1 MTVRA
6 TRLRRLRTRRAIRGA
21 TATLVLLLAAG
32 AVRLAVEKHVTLV
45 VDGRPEAIATSSS
58 DVRQLLVGEGIEL
71 TSSIRVEPPPTT
83 QLADGMTVVVSPAP
97 GAPGTTASRA
107 AAGVGAWVVDGAS
120 GLDASREA
128 RLVEP
133 LGSAPSVGLS
143 PVVFARVVV
152 SGKVHDVLTNATTA
166 GELLSAMGIRT
177 DANDRVYPSLQAPLS
192 GGEWVRFDRVHAAT
206 RRRRVAIPFSIHTTF
221 SGSLA
226 PGAVEV
232 LRPGAVGHATLT
244 RRVLRMDGKVLLRT
258 RAREVQRAPVD
269 EIRLAGV
276 VSAGGGWLGTGTE
289 SGQATWY
296 DPPWSGL
303 TAAHP
308 WLPFGTHVTVTD
320 LATGRSVVVV
330 INDRGPFAPGR
341 IIDLS
346 PEAFQVLSP
355 LGRGVLDV
363 RLDW

>member
-6 TRLRRLRTRRAIRGA
+6 TRLRRLRARRAIHA
-21 TATLVLLLAAG
+21 ITVTLVVLLAAG
-32 AVRLAVEKHVTLV
+32 AVRLAVEKRVTLV

-58 DVRQLLVGEGIEL
+58 SVRQLLVGEGIEL
-71 TSSIRVEPPPTT
+71 TSSIQVEPPPATH
-83 QLADGMTVVVSPAP
+83 LADGMTVVVSPAP
-97 GAPGTTASRA
+97 GAPRTTASQTA
-107 AAGVGAWVVDGAS
+107 TGVGAWVVDGAS
-120 GLDASREA
+120 GLDASSAA
-128 RLVEP
+128 RLAER
-133 LGSAPSVGLS
+133 LGSAPGVGPS

-152 SGKVHDVLTNATTA
+152 SGKVRDVLTNATTA

-177 DANDRVYPSLQAPLS
+177 DADDRVFPSLQAPLS
-192 GGEWVRFDRVHAAT
+192 GGTWVRFDRVHART
-206 RRRRVAIPFSIHTTF
+206 RRRRTTIPYSIHTTF

-232 LRPGAVGHATLT
+232 LRPGRVGLARVA
-244 RRVLRMDGKVLLRT
+244 RRVLRIDGRVLSSKRRLD
-258 RAREVQRAPVD
+258 VVRAPVD
-269 EIRLAGV
+269 EIRLTGV
-276 VSAGGGWLGTGTE
+276 VPASGGWLGTGTE

-303 TAAHP
+303 SAAHP

-346 PEAFQVLSP
+346 PEAFHVLSP

-363 RLDW
+363 RLSW